1 MPLITKKNSNQGG
14 ESDCSSGRCA
24 RMESLRHSMEER
36 YKKIGTLSDPGLLA
50 MSAHLDELVVKEMR
64 SRLKHA
70 KSGE

>member
-1 MPLITKKNSNQGG
+1 
-14 ESDCSSGRCA
+14 
-24 RMESLRHSMEER
+24 MESLRHSMEER